1 MSECG
6 FVLAGE
12 CLGGALWW
20 KDLLQLAKE
29 VGFSPPRLVTAS
41 VITVDNKEL
50 QDVLGLMLFPLLFT
64 YSFLSEYLVNFTPSL
79 GWVALISNNKQ
90 YQTDFVLL

>member
-1 MSECG
+1 MAERHTVSLS
-6 FVLAGE
+6 LAGE

-20 KDLLQLAKE
+20 KDLLQLAEE

-50 QDVLGLMLFPLLFT
+50 QDI
-64 YSFLSEYLVNFTPSL
+64 L
-79 GWVALISNNKQ
+79 GWI
-90 YQTDFVLL
+90 